1 MKLEIKNQ
9 SLFIEKAYIDGRW
22 VDADDKST
30 LDVINPV
37 NQEIIGQVPN
47 CGAEET
53 NVAINAAAEAQKNG
67 KNILQKK
74 RLLF

>member
-37 NQEIIGQVPN
+37 SYTHLTLPTK
-47 CGAEET
+47 A
-53 NVAINAAAEAQKNG
+53 
-67 KNILQKK
+67 
-74 RLLF
+74 

>member
-1 MKLEIKNQ
+1 MKLEIKNE

-47 CGAEET
+47 LSL
-53 NVAINAAAEAQKNG
+53 IH
-67 KNILQKK
+67 I
-74 RLLF
+74 